1 MIRDMDSDGGY
12 LAVDL
17 RHVLEALGE
26 RAQNS
31 WWRMDLEWATDDTP
45 EKQLETL
52 AEQGQMVDGRTLK
65 AAAERV
71 VQVIDGEFAAFDPGS
86 EEPWVTV
93 EAVDSSYYTV
103 RSADTSVLQAILAR
117 FRDVTE
123 YDHPDS

>member
-1 MIRDMDSDGGY
+1 MIRDMVSGGGY

-17 RHVLEALGE
+17 RRVLEALGE
-26 RAQNS
+26 RVQNS
-31 WWRMDLEWATDDTP
+31 WWRIDLEWATDDTT

-52 AEQGQMVDGRTLK
+52 AKQGQMVDGRTLM

-71 VQVIDGEFAAFDPGS
+71 VQVIDGEFAAYEPGS

-103 RSADTSVLQAILAR
+103 RSADPAVLQAITAR
-117 FRDVTE
+117 FQDVTD